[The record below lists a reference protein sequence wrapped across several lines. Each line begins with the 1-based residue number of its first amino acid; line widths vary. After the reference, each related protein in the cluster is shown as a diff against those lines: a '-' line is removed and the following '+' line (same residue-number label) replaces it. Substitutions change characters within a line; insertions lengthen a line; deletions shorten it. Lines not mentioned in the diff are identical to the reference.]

1 MTQQTRV
8 PADLW
13 LLHMWTCIFITAQ
26 SRQAS
31 SKSHIQTHLWTKSVV
46 IHTECFFINYSKARL
61 AISCYGVS
69 GLDPHRLLQETTEKP
84 SAVLGVSS
92 FYFSPDFV
100 CITGALRWYSHPS
113 TWKWMEIQTF
123 QGNNKHVFHLFDLI
137 VPVLIARRPDCWS
150 AELHWEACNVQTTE
164 SWGEKLNIYFLPL
177 PLCRGAVLW
186 FLSAMLFI
194 SSMSPRL

>member
-13 LLHMWTCIFITAQ
+13 LLHVWTCISITAQ

-31 SKSHIQTHLWTKSVV
+31 SKSHIQAHLWTKSIA
-46 IHTECFFINYSKARL
+46 IHAECFLTIYSP
-61 AISCYGVS
+61 AISCYSVWGS
-69 GLDPHRLLQETTEKP
+69 NSHRLLQETTEKP
-84 SAVLGVSS
+84 SAVLAVSS

-100 CITGALRWYSHPS
+100 CITGALRWRSHPS
-113 TWKWMEIQTF
+113 TSRWMEIQTF
-123 QGNNKHVFHLFDLI
+123 QANNKHVFHLFDLI
-137 VPVLIARRPDCWS
+137 VPVLIAWRPDCWS
-150 AELHWEACNVQTTE
+150 AELHWKGCNVQTTE
-164 SWGEKLNIYFLPL
+164 SWGEKSNIYFLPL

-186 FLSAMLFI
+186 FLPAMLFL